1 MKDNRKRGERS
12 AGTEEPWDTQRIS
25 LLRSLF
31 WSANYMAG
39 VAHDKGDLVTTRMA
53 LNVALDTLR
62 VEEKLNDQWK
72 KEGKE

>member
-1 MKDNRKRGERS
+1 MKDNRKKDERS

-39 VAHDKGDLVTTRMA
+39 VAHGKGDLVTTRMA
-53 LNVALDTLR
+53 LNVALDALR

>member
-1 MKDNRKRGERS
+1 MKDNRKRDERS

-53 LNVALDTLR
+53 LK
-62 VEEKLNDQWK
+62 KLNDQWK

>member
-1 MKDNRKRGERS
+1 
-12 AGTEEPWDTQRIS
+12 
-25 LLRSLF
+25 
-31 WSANYMAG
+31 MAG

-53 LNVALDTLR
+53 LNVALDALR